1 MRQGSQSRSTR
12 APRRVRDRRRPTLAG
27 AAVLG
32 VAVVSAVLVAGEAY
46 DWRESHRALGR
57 AAGPGDREV
66 VVVLG
71 YRNRGP
77 RPNVVNRQRV
87 RAGLRSVD
95 PDADTT
101 LVMSGGAVACAVPE
115 AQVMAAYARSL
126 GYRGRLLVE
135 TESRSTW
142 ENIQNV
148 VPVLEGADRIK
159 IVSTAAH
166 ASRAREMLRAVR
178 PDLADR
184 MVRGREHRTG
194 ELTLLKPAM
203 PVIALRAHL
212 RNRRFSGT
220 QQSR

>member
-1 MRQGSQSRSTR
+1 MLG
-12 APRRVRDRRRPTLAG
+12 
-27 AAVLG
+27 AVL
-32 VAVVSAVLVAGEAY
+32 AAGEVY
-46 DWRESHRALGR
+46 DWRESRRGLGSR
-57 AAGPGDREV
+57 PGPGDREV

-71 YRNRGP
+71 YRNRGA

-87 RAGLRSVD
+87 RAGLRSVA
-95 PDADTT
+95 PDADTV
-101 LVMSGGAVACAVPE
+101 LVMSGGAVAGSVPE

-135 TESRSTW
+135 TESRTTW

-166 ASRAREMLRAVR
+166 ASRAREMLRSVR
-178 PDLADR
+178 PDLAER
-184 MVRGREHRTG
+184 LVRGREHRTG

-203 PVIALRAHL
+203 PVIAFRAHL
-212 RNRRFSGT
+212 RNRRFAGT